1 MGAAFALAGSVAK
14 QEHER
19 NGGALKFVLETPIN
33 LRPHCGIPDKLMGP
47 FVTSFPDNVTV
58 KSTTRFWDKATSSK
72 SSLEAAIQKRAPMR
86 ELGVF
91 ADWQAGMSSVEFA
104 QECKQHFASKLGKD
118 KNGSPKLDP
127 EHGRE
132 EAIGITNLGRSGLA

>member
-72 SSLEAAIQKRAPMR
+72 SSLEF
-86 ELGVF
+86 L
-91 ADWQAGMSSVEFA
+91 
-104 QECKQHFASKLGKD
+104 LTGKPACHLW
-118 KNGSPKLDP
+118 NS
-127 EHGRE
+127 HRN
-132 EAIGITNLGRSGLA
+132 ANNTSRQ